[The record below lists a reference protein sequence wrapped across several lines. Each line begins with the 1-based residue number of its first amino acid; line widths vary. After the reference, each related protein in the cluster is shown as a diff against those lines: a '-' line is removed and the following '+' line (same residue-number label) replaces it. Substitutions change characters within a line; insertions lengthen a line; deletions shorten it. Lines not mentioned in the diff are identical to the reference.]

1 MTDDRRLP
9 SLRSA
14 REKLCVAQTDLK
26 SAYFSRLLQDAI
38 DIVDRVGVYL
48 YPTEWSSHN
57 DPATEL
63 DRD

>member
-1 MTDDRRLP
+1 
-9 SLRSA
+9 
-14 REKLCVAQTDLK
+14 LCVAQTDLK